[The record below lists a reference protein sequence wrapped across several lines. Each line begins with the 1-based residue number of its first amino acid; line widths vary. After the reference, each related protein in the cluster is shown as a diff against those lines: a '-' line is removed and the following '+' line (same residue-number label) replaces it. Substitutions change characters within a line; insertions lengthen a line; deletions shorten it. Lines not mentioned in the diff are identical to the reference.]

1 MRIRWLPCAAGTRDS
16 ALARPLNT
24 TWRHARPPVNQRE
37 GCWGISAA
45 SSSFSPTA
53 ATGRIWPTCS
63 STPRRA
69 TGARGCRRTRDPA
82 LAHAAGAEA
91 PDQRQHRPV
100 AVSEDRQGTA
110 GVRYPHPLGADRAH
124 SPPAWLVESH
134 RGTRHD
140 RRPAGRGFLC
150 RTSAAHRAR
159 PGPDPDYSAQRHR
172 AVGAVASAERSRRL
186 AGQFPPRATLAR

>member
-1 MRIRWLPCAAGTRDS
+1 MRIRWLPCAAGTRTQ
-16 ALARPLNT
+16 LARPLNT

-69 TGARGCRRTRDPA
+69 TGRAGAVERAIRLLPRCRRRSPRSATASTSGCLRGP
-82 LAHAAGAEA
+82 
-91 PDQRQHRPV
+91 
-100 AVSEDRQGTA
+100 SGTA

-159 PGPDPDYSAQRHR
+159 PP
-172 AVGAVASAERSRRL
+172 
-186 AGQFPPRATLAR
+186 

>member
-24 TWRHARPPVNQRE
+24 TRRHARPPVNQRE

-124 SPPAWLVESH
+124 SRRRGWWKAIEGLGMTGARQVEAFFAAHPQLTERARALIPIIQPS
-134 RGTRHD
+134 GIV
-140 RRPAGRGFLC
+140 PWSSCVC
-150 RTSAAHRAR
+150 RTKSTARRAIS
-159 PGPDPDYSAQRHR
+159 G
-172 AVGAVASAERSRRL
+172 
-186 AGQFPPRATLAR
+186 PRATLAR